1 VGGEVSMEFGCHL
14 PIIGRAATRENVV
27 GFAQRMETL
36 GYESVWVRDHVVLPW
51 KSESRYPY
59 THISPS
65 GQYPVAPSENLLE
78 PLTTLALVAG
88 VTERIRLGTTV
99 LVLPHR
105 HPVLAA
111 KIVATL
117 DHLSNGRV
125 ILGVGVGW
133 LREEITL
140 FGVPYG
146 RRGDWSDEAIR
157 VMRTCWSEAKAAH
170 HGKFFHFDELGC
182 FPQPVRKAVP
192 IWIGGNSARAI
203 RRAAELGD
211 GWHPAFGSMAKLR
224 DGREQLGAECAR
236 VGRRLEDV
244 TITLRAVLSV
254 RREPSSPRQPL
265 QGTPEEIVSDLK
277 QYRALGVQTVVLQS
291 PGEDL
296 ETTVR
301 LYETFAR
308 DIRPF
313 V

>member
-1 VGGEVSMEFGCHL
+1 MEFGCHL
-14 PIIGRAATRENVV
+14 PIIGNTATRENIVR
-27 GFAQRMETL
+27 FAQRMEAL
-36 GYESVWVRDHVVLPW
+36 GYDSVWVRDHVVLPW
-51 KSESRYPY
+51 TSESQYPY

-65 GQYPVAPSENLLE
+65 GQYPVAPGENLLE

-88 VTERIRLGTTV
+88 VTEQIRLGTTV

-111 KIVATL
+111 KMVATL

-146 RRGDWSDEAIR
+146 RRGQWSDEAIQ
-157 VMRTCWSEAKAAH
+157 VMRICWSQARAAH
-170 HGKFFHFDELGC
+170 HGTFFDFDELGC
-182 FPQPVRKAVP
+182 FPQPVRQAVP
-192 IWIGGNSARAI
+192 IWIAGNSARAI

-211 GWHPAFGSMAKLR
+211 GWHPAFGSVAELR
-224 DGREQLGAECAR
+224 DGLEQLGSECAR

-244 TITLRAVLSV
+244 AITLRAVLSV
-254 RREPSSPRQPL
+254 RPEPSSPRQPL
-265 QGTPEEIVSDLK
+265 QGTPEEIIADLQ
-277 QYRALGVQTVVLQS
+277 QYRALGVQTLVLQ
-291 PGEDL
+291 GADEDF
-296 ETTVR
+296 EATVS

-308 DIRPF
+308 EIRPF
-313 V
+313 I